1 MFCKSAELDDP
12 YRICL
17 TTTPQPYE
25 TENSPAGSMEHDLT
39 PVPMGGQYQ
48 ASTPPQYDE
57 DDRNEIINLIRSLE
71 SSPVQPEPD
80 VSFSQPLTPNSDSL
94 FDDRDISKYYAEDFD
109 TMFNF

>member
-1 MFCKSAELDDP
+1 MSCKSAELDDP

-17 TTTPQPYE
+17 TTTAPYE
-25 TENSPAGSMEHDLT
+25 TGNSPAGSMEHDLT

-71 SSPVQPEPD
+71 SSPVQPEPE
-80 VSFSQPLTPNSDSL
+80 SFNQPLTPNSDSL